1 MSLFKNFGTGF
12 SAYGKAIELLFT
24 KGLIWYMIFPIILN
38 VLFLV
43 LGWLGI
49 NSLTDYVETWL
60 QGLMQIEDDSFY
72 GAEYLATASSY
83 IASIASGVVW
93 VLMKFVFFFVFA
105 YFGGYIVVIC
115 LSPVFAMLSEKTEEI
130 LTGNKY
136 KFNGDQM
143 MRDVVRGIL
152 LAFRNL
158 FIEFF
163 YMIVIF
169 FLGLFIPFIGGIIGS
184 ILIFFLSSYFY
195 GFSFIDYNN
204 ERRRMKLKDSV
215 KFIRAN
221 KGMAIANGMVF
232 SFFLLIPFCGTT
244 LAGFVAI
251 ISVIAATVATHK
263 VVDLSTNPYAQ
274 KKEQIEG

>member
-1 MSLFKNFGTGF
+1 MFKNFGIGL
-12 SAYGKAIELLFT
+12 SSYGKAIELLFS
-24 KGLIWYMIFPIILN
+24 KGLIWYMIFPILLN
-38 VLFLV
+38 LLFLV

-49 NSLTDYVETWL
+49 GSITNFVENW
-60 QGLMQIEDDSFY
+60 IEGITKIEKDSFV
-72 GAEYLATASSY
+72 GAEYLTPVSTY
-83 IASIASGVVW
+83 ISGIASGFVW
-93 VLMKFVFFFVFA
+93 VLMKFIFFFVFA

-115 LSPVFAMLSEKTEEI
+115 LSPVFAFLSEKTEEI

-143 MRDVVRGIL
+143 MRDVVRGVL
-152 LAFRNL
+152 LALRNL
-158 FIEFF
+158 FIELF

-169 FLGLFIPFIGGIIGS
+169 ILGLFIPLIGGIIGS
-184 ILIFFLSSYFY
+184 VLLFFISSYFY

-215 KFIRAN
+215 QFMRAN

-232 SFFLLIPFCGTT
+232 SIFLLIPFCGTT

-251 ISVIAATVATHK
+251 ISVIAATVSTHK
-263 VVDLSTNPYAQ
+263 IVDLSNNPYAQ
-274 KKEQIEG
+274 NYTPIED

>member
-1 MSLFKNFGTGF
+1 MFKNFGVGL
-12 SAYGKAIELLFT
+12 SSYGKAIELLFS
-24 KGLIWYMIFPIILN
+24 KGLIWYMIFPILLN

-49 NSLTDYVETWL
+49 GSLTDFVENWIEGIT
-60 QGLMQIEDDSFY
+60 QIDKDSFY
-72 GAEYLATASSY
+72 GAEYLTPVSTY
-83 IASIASGVVW
+83 ISGIASGFVW
-93 VLMKFVFFFVFA
+93 VLMKFIFFFVFA

-115 LSPVFAMLSEKTEEI
+115 LSPVFAFLSEKTEEI

-143 MRDVVRGIL
+143 MRDVVRGVL
-152 LAFRNL
+152 LALRNL
-158 FIEFF
+158 FIELF
-163 YMIVIF
+163 YMIIIF
-169 FLGLFIPFIGGIIGS
+169 VLGLFIPLIGGVIGS
-184 ILIFFLSSYFY
+184 FLLFFISSYFY

-215 KFIRAN
+215 QFMRAN

-232 SFFLLIPFCGTT
+232 SVFLLIPFCGTT

-251 ISVIAATVATHK
+251 ISVIAATISTHK
-263 VVDLSTNPYAQ
+263 IVDLSNNPYA
-274 KKEQIEG
+274 ENYTPIED

>member
-1 MSLFKNFGTGF
+1 MFKNFGAGF

-24 KGLIWYMIFPIILN
+24 KGLIWYMIFPILLN

-49 NSLTDYVETWL
+49 GSLTDYVENWL
-60 QGLMQIEDDSFY
+60 QGIMQIEDDSFS
-72 GAEYLATASSY
+72 GAEYLAPVSSY
-83 IASIASGVVW
+83 ISGIAGGIVW
-93 VLMKFVFFFVFA
+93 VLMKFIFFFVFA
-105 YFGGYIVVIC
+105 YFGGYIVIIC

-158 FIEFF
+158 FIELF
-163 YMIVIF
+163 YMIAIF
-169 FLGLFIPFIGGIIGS
+169 SLGLFIPFIGGIVGS
-184 ILIFFLSSYFY
+184 ILLFFISSYFY

-204 ERRRMKLKDSV
+204 ERRRMTLKQSV
-215 KFIRAN
+215 QFIRAN
-221 KGMAIANGMVF
+221 KGMAIGNGMIF
-232 SFFLLIPFCGTT
+232 SIFLLIPFCGTT
-244 LAGFVAI
+244 LAGFIAI
-251 ISVIAATVATHK
+251 ISVIAATIATHK
-263 VVDLSTNPYAQ
+263 VVDLSNNPYAQ

>member
-1 MSLFKNFGTGF
+1 MSLFKNFGVGF
-12 SAYGKAIELLFT
+12 SSYGKAIELLFT
-24 KGLIWYMIFPIILN
+24 KGLIWYMIFPILLN
-38 VLFLV
+38 LIFLV

-49 NSLTDYVETWL
+49 DSLTDYVENWL
-60 QGLMQIEDDSFY
+60 QGLMRIEDDSFY
-72 GAEYLATASSY
+72 GAEYLAVASTY
-83 IASIASGVVW
+83 LTSIASGVVW

-158 FIEFF
+158 FIELF
-163 YMIVIF
+163 YMIAIF

-184 ILIFFLSSYFY
+184 ILLFFISSYFY

-215 KFIRAN
+215 KFVRAN
-221 KGMAIANGMVF
+221 KGMVIANGMVF

-263 VVDLSTNPYAQ
+263 VVDLSNNPYAQ
-274 KKEQIEG
+274 NKEQIEG

>member
-1 MSLFKNFGTGF
+1 MFKNFGIGL
-12 SAYGKAIELLFT
+12 SSYGKAIELLFS
-24 KGLIWYMIFPIILN
+24 KGLIWYMIFPILLN
-38 VLFLV
+38 LLFLV

-49 NSLTDYVETWL
+49 GSITNFVENW
-60 QGLMQIEDDSFY
+60 IEGITKIEKDSFV
-72 GAEYLATASSY
+72 GAEYLTPVSTYVSG
-83 IASIASGVVW
+83 IASGFVW
-93 VLMKFVFFFVFA
+93 VLMKFIFFFVFA

-115 LSPVFAMLSEKTEEI
+115 LSPVFAFLSEKTEEI

-143 MRDVVRGIL
+143 MRDVVRGVL
-152 LAFRNL
+152 LALRNL
-158 FIEFF
+158 FIELF

-169 FLGLFIPFIGGIIGS
+169 ILGLFIPLIGGIIGS
-184 ILIFFLSSYFY
+184 VLLFFISSYFY

-215 KFIRAN
+215 QFMRAN

-232 SFFLLIPFCGTT
+232 SIFLLIPFCGTT

-251 ISVIAATVATHK
+251 ISVIAATVSTHK
-263 VVDLSTNPYAQ
+263 IVDLSNNPYAQ
-274 KKEQIEG
+274 NYTPIED

>member
-1 MSLFKNFGTGF
+1 MFKNFGIGL
-12 SAYGKAIELLFT
+12 SAYGKAIELLFS
-24 KGLIWYMIFPIILN
+24 KGLIWYMIFPILLN
-38 VLFLV
+38 LMFLV

-49 NSLTDYVETWL
+49 GSLTDFVENW
-60 QGLMQIEDDSFY
+60 IEGITRIEKDSFY
-72 GAEYLATASSY
+72 GAEYLTPVSTY
-83 IASIASGVVW
+83 ISGIASGFVW
-93 VLMKFVFFFVFA
+93 VLMKFIFFFVFA

-115 LSPVFAMLSEKTEEI
+115 LSPVFAFLSERTEEI

-143 MRDVVRGIL
+143 MRDVVRGVL
-152 LAFRNL
+152 LALRNL
-158 FIEFF
+158 FIELF

-169 FLGLFIPFIGGIIGS
+169 VLGLFIPLIGGIIGS
-184 ILIFFLSSYFY
+184 FLLFFISSYFY

-215 KFIRAN
+215 QFMRAN

-232 SFFLLIPFCGTT
+232 SFFLLIPICGTT

-251 ISVIAATVATHK
+251 ISVIAATVSTHK
-263 VVDLSTNPYAQ
+263 IVDLSNNPYA
-274 KKEQIEG
+274 ENYTPIEN

>member
-1 MSLFKNFGTGF
+1 MFKNFGIGL
-12 SAYGKAIELLFT
+12 SSYGKAIELLFS
-24 KGLIWYMIFPIILN
+24 KGLIWYMIFPILLN
-38 VLFLV
+38 LLFLV

-49 NSLTDYVETWL
+49 GSITDFVENW
-60 QGLMQIEDDSFY
+60 IEGITKIEKDSFV
-72 GAEYLATASSY
+72 GAEYLTPVSTY
-83 IASIASGVVW
+83 ISGIASGFVW
-93 VLMKFVFFFVFA
+93 VLMKFIFFFVFA

-115 LSPVFAMLSEKTEEI
+115 LSPVFAFLSEKTEEI

-143 MRDVVRGIL
+143 MRDVVRGVL
-152 LAFRNL
+152 LALRNL
-158 FIEFF
+158 FIELF

-169 FLGLFIPFIGGIIGS
+169 ILGLFIPLIGGIIGS
-184 ILIFFLSSYFY
+184 VLLFFISSYFY

-215 KFIRAN
+215 QFMRAN

-232 SFFLLIPFCGTT
+232 SIFLLIPFCGTT

-251 ISVIAATVATHK
+251 ISVIAATVSTHK
-263 VVDLSTNPYAQ
+263 IVDLSNNPYAQ
-274 KKEQIEG
+274 NYTPIED

>member
-1 MSLFKNFGTGF
+1 MSLFKNFGVGF
-12 SAYGKAIELLFT
+12 SSYGKAIELLFT
-24 KGLIWYMIFPIILN
+24 KGLIWYMVFPLLLN
-38 VLFLV
+38 ILFLV
-43 LGWLGI
+43 AGWLGI
-49 NSLTDYVETWL
+49 GSLTEWVENWI
-60 QGLMQIEDDSFY
+60 QNAMKIEDDSFF
-72 GAEYLATASSY
+72 GAEYLTSVSTY
-83 IASIASGVVW
+83 ISTIASGFVW
-93 VLMKFVFFFVFA
+93 VIMKFVFFFVFA

-115 LSPVFAMLSEKTEEI
+115 LSPVFAFLSEKTEEI

-152 LAFRNL
+152 LALRNL
-158 FIEFF
+158 FIELF
-163 YMIVIF
+163 YMIIIF
-169 FLGLFIPFIGGIIGS
+169 FLGLFIPLIGGVLGS
-184 ILIFFLSSYFY
+184 LLLFFISSYFY

-232 SFFLLIPFCGTT
+232 SFCLLIPFCGTT

-263 VVDLSTNPYAQ
+263 VVDLSNNPYAQ
-274 KKEQIEG
+274 KQEKIEG

>member
-1 MSLFKNFGTGF
+1 MSLFKNFGVGF
-12 SAYGKAIELLFT
+12 SSYGKAIELLFT
-24 KGLIWYMIFPIILN
+24 KGLIWYMVFPLLLN
-38 VLFLV
+38 ILFLV
-43 LGWLGI
+43 AGWLGI
-49 NSLTDYVETWL
+49 GSLTEWVENWL
-60 QGLMQIEDDSFY
+60 QNAMKIEDDSFF
-72 GAEYLATASSY
+72 GAEYLTSVSTY
-83 IASIASGVVW
+83 ISTIASGFVW
-93 VLMKFVFFFVFA
+93 VVMKFIFFFVFA
-105 YFGGYIVVIC
+105 YFGGYIVLIC
-115 LSPVFAMLSEKTEEI
+115 LSPVFAFLSEKTEEI

-152 LAFRNL
+152 LALRNL
-158 FIEFF
+158 FIELF
-163 YMIVIF
+163 YIIVIF
-169 FLGLFIPFIGGIIGS
+169 FLGLFIPLIGGIIGS
-184 ILIFFLSSYFY
+184 ILLFFISSYFY
-195 GFSFIDYNN
+195 GFSFIDYTN

-263 VVDLSTNPYAQ
+263 VVDLSNNPYAQ
-274 KKEQIEG
+274 NQQKIEG

>member
-1 MSLFKNFGTGF
+1 MFKNFGIGL
-12 SAYGKAIELLFT
+12 SSYGKAIELLFS
-24 KGLIWYMIFPIILN
+24 KGLIWYMVFPILLN

-49 NSLTDYVETWL
+49 GSITDFVENW
-60 QGLMQIEDDSFY
+60 IEGITKIEKDSFV
-72 GAEYLATASSY
+72 GAEYLTPVSTY
-83 IASIASGVVW
+83 ISGIASGFVW
-93 VLMKFVFFFVFA
+93 ILMKFIFFFVFA

-115 LSPVFAMLSEKTEEI
+115 LSPVFAFLSEKTEEI

-152 LAFRNL
+152 LALRNL
-158 FIEFF
+158 FIELF
-163 YMIVIF
+163 YMIAIF
-169 FLGLFIPFIGGIIGS
+169 ILGLFIPLIGGVIGS
-184 ILIFFLSSYFY
+184 VLLFFISSYFY

-215 KFIRAN
+215 QFMRAN
-221 KGMAIANGMVF
+221 KGVAIANGMVF
-232 SFFLLIPFCGTT
+232 SVFLLIPFCGTT

-251 ISVIAATVATHK
+251 ISVIAATISTHK
-263 VVDLSTNPYAQ
+263 IVDLSNNPYAQ
-274 KKEQIEG
+274 NYTPIED

>member
-1 MSLFKNFGTGF
+1 MSLFKNFGVGF
-12 SAYGKAIELLFT
+12 SSYGKAIELLFT
-24 KGLIWYMIFPIILN
+24 KGLIWYMIFPILLN

-43 LGWLGI
+43 AGWLGI
-49 NSLTDYVETWL
+49 GSLTEWVENWL
-60 QGLMQIEDDSFY
+60 QGAMKFEDDSFY
-72 GAEYLATASSY
+72 GAEYLTSVSTY
-83 IASIASGVVW
+83 LSTIASGFVW
-93 VLMKFVFFFVFA
+93 VIMKFIFFFVFA

-115 LSPVFAMLSEKTEEI
+115 LSPVFAFLSEKTEEI

-143 MRDVVRGIL
+143 MRDVVRGVL
-152 LAFRNL
+152 LALRNL
-158 FIEFF
+158 FIELF

-169 FLGLFIPFIGGIIGS
+169 ILGLFIPFIGGIIGS
-184 ILIFFLSSYFY
+184 LLLFFISSYFY

-215 KFIRAN
+215 KFVRAN
-221 KGMAIANGMVF
+221 KGMAIANGMIF

-263 VVDLSTNPYAQ
+263 VVDLSNNPYAKNQQ
-274 KKEQIEG
+274 KIEG

>member
-1 MSLFKNFGTGF
+1 MSLFKNFGVGF
-12 SAYGKAIELLFT
+12 SSYGKAIELLFT
-24 KGLIWYMIFPIILN
+24 KGLIWYMIFPILLN

-43 LGWLGI
+43 AGWLGI
-49 NSLTDYVETWL
+49 GSLTEWVENWL
-60 QGLMQIEDDSFY
+60 QNAMKIEDDSFF
-72 GAEYLATASSY
+72 GAEYLTEVSTY
-83 IASIASGVVW
+83 ISTIASGFVW
-93 VLMKFVFFFVFA
+93 VIMKFVFFFVFA

-115 LSPVFAMLSEKTEEI
+115 LSPVFAFLSEKTEEI
-130 LTGNKY
+130 LTGNEY

-152 LAFRNL
+152 LALRNL
-158 FIEFF
+158 FIELF
-163 YMIVIF
+163 YMIIIF

-184 ILIFFLSSYFY
+184 ILLFFISSYFY
-195 GFSFIDYNN
+195 GFSFIDYTN

-221 KGMAIANGMVF
+221 KGLAIANGMVF

-263 VVDLSTNPYAQ
+263 VVDLSNNPYAQ
-274 KKEQIEG
+274 KQEKIEG